1 MLYFVFAGLDL
12 RVWRSVKWFLT
23 SVTSSE
29 IPQVRYSLLSVCW
42 QCSSGIIGVW
52 LLPGGQIQT
61 LQLRPQTSIQMFS
74 SFYTHTHSLWWKN
87 LQLLSDSWYL
97 GIKPVTSAA
106 VGSPIGCR
114 GLSSP
119 ESHFLWKTGS
129 LAHELPFHK
138 PNTLMCTEAVV
149 F

>member
-1 MLYFVFAGLDL
+1 MYFVFAGLDL

-74 SFYTHTHSLWWKN
+74 LLHSHTLTVVKKPSAVVRLVIFRDHT
-87 LQLLSDSWYL
+87 SDL
-97 GIKPVTSAA
+97 AA